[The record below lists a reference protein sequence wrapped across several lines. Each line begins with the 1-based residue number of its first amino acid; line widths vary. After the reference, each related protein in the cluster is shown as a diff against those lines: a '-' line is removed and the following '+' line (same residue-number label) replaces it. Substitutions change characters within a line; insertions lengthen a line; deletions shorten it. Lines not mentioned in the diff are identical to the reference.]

1 MDYSNG
7 STFNIAKSVF
17 DAFGTKTYVV
27 GMSRTVPT
35 SIWDVDRCI
44 AVDENGMEVHGDYIL
59 YVCGK
64 LLFVNLSAPDVFFF
78 MQVKR
83 RYRTKQSDIFF
94 SRLFYPVP
102 SCIISYVTIK

>member
-1 MDYSNG
+1 MYEHF
-7 STFNIAKSVF
+7 TRQQQQFNVRR
-17 DAFGTKTYVV
+17 G
-27 GMSRTVPT
+27 
-35 SIWDVDRCI
+35 DVY
-44 AVDENGMEVHGDYIL
+44 YINNNR
-59 YVCGK
+59 V
-64 LLFVNLSAPDVFFF
+64 LFVNLSAPDVFFF